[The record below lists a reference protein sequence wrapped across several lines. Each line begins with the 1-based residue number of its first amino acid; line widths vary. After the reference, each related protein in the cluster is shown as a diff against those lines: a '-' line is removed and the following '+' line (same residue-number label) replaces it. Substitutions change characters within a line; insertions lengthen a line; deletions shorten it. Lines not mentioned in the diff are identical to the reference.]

1 MVSETQNGPLEQ
13 TGQQGDARTGTLL
26 GLLVIVLMVV
36 QFRYPP
42 LSYPAVGVLLL
53 PFLALTGILLTLNAW
68 KKKLL
73 DWPMPACLVPALLFM
88 VYALG
93 RWVARGMD
101 YRGAEVI
108 GTLLWSAAWLTVGL
122 FLRKQPAAREA
133 APRMVLVALSL
144 GGLCCG
150 LHAAWQYFVAYDQS
164 YRELLASIGNRP
176 MDRTDL
182 ALLYHLKLKRVASIF
197 GDPNALATFCAV
209 AIAASLEVFSWRQHW
224 LRAVAVMSVAAA
236 LVAIYFSGSRGGVLD
251 AVVVFVAYLALWKVP
266 GLRVPRAR
274 GAAFALAVGALL
286 TLRLASADTATTA
299 TATTPEAWQWRS
311 STITERVRYLQ
322 VGAQMVNMNPLFGL
336 GPGSVDQYFGRL
348 KTPDA
353 RETKFLHNWVMQ
365 IAAEF
370 GLVGLALFVT
380 FIGMLLWQV
389 HRQRLYQYPVLRCLV
404 VIFLLYLGDA
414 LVQITWNQR
423 ELMSL
428 LGLVVGMLLSELPPG
443 GRALFRGGVKF
454 GAAAA
459 LMAALLGLEGL
470 YLLSKTEKQLAADA
484 TYAGDLNSATQH
496 WNKALQWQPAD
507 PAPYAALAYNALQ
520 TGNADLAT
528 RYIDKAL
535 QRQPDSAS
543 LNAQAAEIAAAAG
556 DSNAAG
562 AYLRK
567 ALQYYPFSPD
577 YNFAMAEYLAA
588 HGERAEALPYARR
601 AVETSYLEQN
611 TAKYQQLLD
620 SLTTSTQAGSLPQ

>member
-1 MVSETQNGPLEQ
+1 MVSETQNGPLEP
-13 TGQQGDARTGTLL
+13 TGQHGDARTGMLL
-26 GLLVIVLMVV
+26 GLLIIVLMVV
-36 QFRYPP
+36 QFRYQP

-73 DWPMPACLVPALLFM
+73 DWPMPACLVPVLLFM

-133 APRMVLVALSL
+133 APRMVLAALSL

-150 LHAAWQYFVAYDQS
+150 LHAAWQYFVVYDQS

-224 LRAVAVMSVAAA
+224 LRAVAVMSIAAA

-251 AVVVFVAYLALWKVP
+251 AVAVFVAYLALWKVP
-266 GLRVPRAR
+266 AMRVPRAR

-286 TLRLASADTATTA
+286 TMRLASADTATTA
-299 TATTPEAWQWRS
+299 TANPPEAWQWRS

-322 VGAQMVNMNPLFGL
+322 VGAQMVKMNPLFGL

-370 GLVGLALFVT
+370 GLVGLALFVI
-380 FIGMLLWQV
+380 FVGMLLWQI
-389 HRQRLYQYPVLRCLV
+389 HRQRLYQYPELRCLV

-428 LGLVVGMLLSELPPG
+428 FGLVVGMLIAELPPG
-443 GRALFRGGVKF
+443 RRALFGVRSRR
-454 GAAAA
+454 GAALAT
-459 LMAALLGLEGL
+459 MTILLGLEGL

-484 TYAGDLNSATQH
+484 TYAGDLDSATRH
-496 WNKALQWQPAD
+496 WNKALQWKPAD

-520 TGNADLAT
+520 MGNVELAT
-528 RYIDKAL
+528 RTIDKAL
-535 QRQPDSAS
+535 QLQPDSAS
-543 LNAQAAEIAAAAG
+543 LNAQAGEIAAAGGNAE
-556 DSNAAG
+556 AAG
-562 AYLRK
+562 VYLQR
-567 ALQYYPFSPD
+567 ALIYNPYSPD
-577 YNFAMAEYLAA
+577 YNYAMAEYLVA
-588 HGERAEALPYARR
+588 HGERTNAIPFAKR
-601 AVETSYLEQN
+601 AVETSYIEEN
-611 TAKYQQLLD
+611 TARYQQLLD
-620 SLTTSTQAGSLPQ
+620 SLTTSTQAGPSPQ